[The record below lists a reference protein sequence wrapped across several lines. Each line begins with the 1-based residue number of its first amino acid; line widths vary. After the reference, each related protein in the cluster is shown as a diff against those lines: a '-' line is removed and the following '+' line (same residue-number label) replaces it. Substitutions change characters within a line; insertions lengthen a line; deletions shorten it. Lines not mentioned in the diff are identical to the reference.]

1 MVGPRQC
8 GKTTLVESCGLEN
21 SVYYSLD
28 LESNLQAALQDPGFL
43 ISQYR
48 SRCLILDE
56 IQKAPIL
63 IGEIKY
69 AVDHDHRCGQF
80 VLTGSSDYRRLPHA
94 NESLA
99 GRVDF
104 VRLRTFS
111 SAERMGAKPTFLKR
125 MFERDFSGVYAAET
139 TGK

>member
-1 MVGPRQC
+1 M
-8 GKTTLVESCGLEN
+8 EN
-21 SVYYSLD
+21 SIYYSLD

-104 VRLRTFS
+104 CPAQNILLGRANGSQAHVLETHVR
-111 SAERMGAKPTFLKR
+111 A
-125 MFERDFSGVYAAET
+125 
-139 TGK
+139 